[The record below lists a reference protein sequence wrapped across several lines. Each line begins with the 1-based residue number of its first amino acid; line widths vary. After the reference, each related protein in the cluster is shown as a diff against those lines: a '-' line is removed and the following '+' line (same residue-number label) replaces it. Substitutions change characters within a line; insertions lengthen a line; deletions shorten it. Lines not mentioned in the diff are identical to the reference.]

1 MRSLLKHVENP
12 DILEFAE
19 GEGLSMNDKQ
29 FSLAVKGLRM
39 KAKNKEIAHRLLV
52 KEESRKKVMSD
63 TGISNQQLSATL
75 NRIIK
80 NLREQLQKHDLVYQ
94 EYILPEKLKLVIDAV
109 EEEYLNQ
116 YVKEVKKKK

>member
-12 DILEFAE
+12 DILELVD
-19 GEGLSMNDKQ
+19 GDGLNMNDKQ

-39 KAKNKEIAHRLLV
+39 KAKNKEIAQRILV

-80 NLREQLQKHDLVYQ
+80 NLKEQLKKHDLVYQ
-94 EYILPEKLKLVIDAV
+94 EYILPEKLKLIIDAV
-109 EEEYLNQ
+109 EEEHLNQ